1 MDLYVKMLLD
11 HPDLFLSEEKQVVD
25 QLYKA

>member
-11 HPDLFLSEEKQVVD
+11 YPDLFLSEEKQVVD